1 MSKELEIKKSIDL
14 ITFLQRY
21 IENNVKQSFNDISF
35 SIEVV
40 VKETLTVLDNSQY
53 INLNDF
59 EHNYPAIDLLNED
72 EGIAVQ
78 VTTNANMKKV
88 NHTVE
93 MYEKHG
99 MKYNELIVF
108 GFLTKTRTKT
118 PKAKIV
124 SVEYL
129 INKIKASSYER
140 IVNVNTILQREI
152 PFHRLS
158 PLNDKHCLEVVL
170 SVIDR
175 SAIKDMTHIEGCYHD
190 MVVGLKEIVQII
202 YNGEV
207 KEGKVCAKPLV
218 RYSDD
223 IQSELEEI
231 VFEVNKII
239 RVVNK
244 SKNRSQDGILFLSY
258 EEKASIDKG
267 KISVAKLANILAK
280 KNNIVREIIV
290 G

>member
-1 MSKELEIKKSIDL
+1 MSKEIEIKKSIDL

-40 VKETLTVLDNSQY
+40 VKEVLTVLESSQY

-59 EHNYPAIDLLNED
+59 EHDYPAIDLLNED
-72 EGIAVQ
+72 KGIAVQ
-78 VTTNANMKKV
+78 VTTDANMAKV
-88 NHTVE
+88 KHTVK
-93 MYEKHG
+93 MYEKHS

-108 GFLTKTRTKT
+108 GFLKKTNTKT

-129 INKIKASSYER
+129 TNKIKASSYEK
-140 IVNVNTILQREI
+140 ILKVNRILQREI

-158 PLNDKHCLEVVL
+158 PLKDKHCLEVVL

-190 MVVGLKEIVQII
+190 MVNGLKEIVQII

-207 KEGKVCAKPLV
+207 KEGKIRAKPLV
-218 RYSDD
+218 GYSDD

-231 VFEVNKII
+231 VFEVNEII

-244 SKNRSQDGILFLSY
+244 SKNRTPNDILFLSC
-258 EEKASIDKG
+258 EEKALIDKG
-267 KISVAKLANILAK
+267 KMSVAKLANILAK
-280 KNNIVREIIV
+280 DKNIDREIII